1 MKKLLSYV
9 SNAAL
14 IAGVAIGIYV
24 FANIYFLKSSLPVGV
39 CPITS
44 NKPLMYIA
52 IALCVIS
59 FILSFFEADK
69 KHKPGNETV

>member
-1 MKKLLSYV
+1 MKKLLSYI

-24 FANIYFLKSSLPVGV
+24 FANIYFLKSSLPEGT
-39 CPITS
+39 CPVTS

-52 IALCVIS
+52 IALSVIS
-59 FILSFFEADK
+59 FILSFFEEK